1 MANGPPPSLWQ
12 RIRGLLEPETGRGTA
27 GLIGASVVEPMGTAI
42 DAADF
47 AAGFQD
53 RDLSRMGWAAGGL
66 LVPLVAGSTL
76 RKVGPKLKKS
86 LKAIKERNYLEDLS
100 EVTPNLYRQESPGE
114 AMRHL
119 PFAQSSADD
128 VSRELYM
135 ANTPDLALG
144 QGVNKG
150 GITIEFDPKGLRG
163 QVNTSMPNWDHL
175 YEGGSAEFI
184 ARLNPQ
190 SSYQKSARSFTIP
203 NDIKMDYV
211 EKRVFQRQL
220 KKLEEAGWIS
230 EEIENGIRYVRPD
243 KTLKK

>member
-128 VSRELYM
+128 VGSRLYM

-150 GITIEFDPKGLRG
+150 GITIEFDPKGLQG
-163 QVNTSMPNWDHL
+163 KVNTSMPGWEHL

-184 ARLNPQ
+184 AKLNPQ
-190 SSYQKSARSFTIP
+190 SSYQKSARSFVVP
-203 NDIKMDYV
+203 NDIEMDYV
-211 EKRVFQRQL
+211 EKQMFQRQL